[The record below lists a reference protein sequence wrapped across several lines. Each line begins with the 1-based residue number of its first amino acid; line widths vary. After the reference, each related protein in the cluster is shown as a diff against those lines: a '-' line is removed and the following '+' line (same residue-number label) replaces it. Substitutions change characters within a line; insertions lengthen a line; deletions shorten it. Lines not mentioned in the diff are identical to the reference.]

1 MLDILQKIGF
11 DWQVALANLINFL
24 IVFYLI
30 KRFFLKKITSVIDER
45 KQKIEEGLE
54 DAEKSK
60 SLMLEAENEKS
71 AILKEANQK
80 VGEILKSAETRGEE
94 IVAKN
99 KIEGEKSRE
108 KIIEEGK
115 ESIKQEKEKVLGEL
129 KKNFLETLVGG
140 IESVSSVE
148 VSQEKA
154 EKYTEE
160 MLKKI

>member
-30 KRFFLKKITSVIDER
+30 KRFFLKKITTVIDER
-45 KQKIEEGLE
+45 KQKIQEGLE

-108 KIIEEGK
+108 KIIYK
-115 ESIKQEKEKVLGEL
+115 AQPY
-129 KKNFLETLVGG
+129 G
-140 IESVSSVE
+140 I
-148 VSQEKA
+148 
-154 EKYTEE
+154 
-160 MLKKI
+160 

>member
-140 IESVSSVE
+140 IESVSGVE

>member
-30 KRFFLKKITSVIDER
+30 KRFFLKKITTVIDER
-45 KQKIEEGLE
+45 KQKIQEGLE